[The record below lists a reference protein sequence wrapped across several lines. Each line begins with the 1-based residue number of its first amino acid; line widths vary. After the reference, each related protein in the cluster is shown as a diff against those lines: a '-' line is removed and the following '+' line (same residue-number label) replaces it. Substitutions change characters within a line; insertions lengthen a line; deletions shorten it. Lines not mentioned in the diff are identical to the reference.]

1 MLGLMGGSV
10 VVVFLGGV
18 VGVFFSQRQGLADCF
33 FVSFFF
39 SGEGVGS
46 CHLFVSLMNCYG
58 GVYET

>member
-33 FVSFFF
+33 FVSFF
-39 SGEGVGS
+39 
-46 CHLFVSLMNCYG
+46 SLVRGWGLVIYF
-58 GVYET
+58 